1 MPYRGRHRAAGTSTA
16 RRFAALGLLSS
27 TTVGAVMF
35 IAPSPVSAKAPE
47 VAAWWNSANVG
58 DPAPAPPSPP
68 DVKEGDLLVQGSNP
82 ADVPNPL
89 GAAPATSQAV
99 AGVAFDLPP
108 AALVGALTLQI
119 DGSPPPQ
126 VSVVA
131 CRATETFTS
140 DENGPW
146 AQVPPYDGNACV
158 PGKLKDA
165 AVVFSAV
172 DKLVSH
178 NALRVL
184 ILPGPV
190 DRVVFKPPNDSTLVV
205 KDSGGIGAAAPPLGA
220 GTGSTTV
227 GGGAGS
233 SGTASVGGSAVTG
246 PPVASSGDL
255 PSTGTTTP
263 PGSDVP
269 PVVAGEQPGAPVAAQ
284 SPAAATDSGLSTR
297 NRRIIALIVIAAE
310 VLGYALL
317 MRNRAPVAAPAMAA
331 AATAGGRLRAPDR
344 WAGGRAAAAAGSAG
358 VGRFRRERTGIA
370 PHL

>member
-1 MPYRGRHRAAGTSTA
+1 MRTTLA

-27 TTVGAVMF
+27 STVAAVMF
-35 IAPSPVSAKAPE
+35 IAPSPVAAKAPD
-47 VAAWWNSANVG
+47 ASAWWNAANLG
-58 DPAPAPPSPP
+58 DPAPVPPAPP
-68 DVKEGDLLVQGSNP
+68 DVKDGDLLVQGSNP
-82 ADVPNPL
+82 APVPNPL
-89 GAAPATSQAV
+89 GTAPTGSQAV

-108 AALVGALTLQI
+108 TALVGALTLTI
-119 DGSPPPQ
+119 DGTPPPQ

-146 AQVPPYDGNACV
+146 SQVPPYDGNACV
-158 PGKLKDA
+158 PGKIKGSD
-165 AVVFSAV
+165 VVFGDV
-172 DKLVSH
+172 EKLVSH

-205 KDSGGIGAAAPPLGA
+205 KDGGGIGAAAPPLGA
-220 GTGSTTV
+220 GTGSTPV

-233 SGTASVGGSAVTG
+233 TGTASVGGSAVTG
-246 PPVASSGDL
+246 APAASGGGDL
-255 PSTGTTTP
+255 PVTGTTTSP
-263 PGSDVP
+263 TTDVP
-269 PVVAGEQPGAPVAAQ
+269 PVVAGTQPGAPVAAQ
-284 SPAAATDSGLSTR
+284 SPAAAASSSGLSTR

-317 MRNRAPVAAPAMAA
+317 MRNRAPVAVPATAA
-331 AATAGGRLRAPDR
+331 AAVAGGRLRAPDR
-344 WAGGRAAAAAGSAG
+344 WAGGRAGAAAGSGG
-358 VGRFRRERTGIA
+358 VGRFRRERVGSA

>member
-1 MPYRGRHRAAGTSTA
+1 VTSYRGRHRSPGGAAA

-27 TTVGAVMF
+27 STLAAVMF
-35 IAPSPVSAKAPE
+35 IAPSPVSANAPD
-47 VAAWWNSANVG
+47 VAAWWNAANVG
-58 DPAPAPPSPP
+58 DPAPAPPAPP

-82 ADVPNPL
+82 ADVPSPL
-89 GAAPATSQAV
+89 GAAPATTTAV
-99 AGVAFDLPP
+99 AGLGFDLPP
-108 AALVGALTLQI
+108 SALLGPLTLQI
-119 DGSPPPQ
+119 DGSAPPQ

-146 AQVPPYDGNACV
+146 SQVPPYDGNACV
-158 PGKLKDA
+158 PGKLKDTN
-165 AVVFSAV
+165 VVFSDV

-190 DRVVFKPPNDSTLVV
+190 DRVVFKPPSDGTLVV
-205 KDSGGIGAAAPPLGA
+205 KDSGGIGAAAPPIGA
-220 GTGSTTV
+220 GTGSTTT
-227 GGGAGS
+227 GGAGS

-246 PPVASSGDL
+246 PPATSSGGL
-255 PSTGTTTP
+255 PTTGTTST
-263 PGSDVP
+263 PGSDVA
-269 PVVAGEQPGAPVAAQ
+269 PVVAGEQPGSPVAQQ
-284 SPAAATDSGLSTR
+284 SSARAASSGLSTR

-317 MRNRAPVAAPAMAA
+317 MRNRAPVTAPATAA
-331 AATAGGRLRAPDR
+331 AIAGGRLRAPDR
-344 WAGGRAAAAAGSAG
+344 WAGGRAAAMAGSAG
-358 VGRFRRERTGIA
+358 VGRFRRERTGPA

>member
-1 MPYRGRHRAAGTSTA
+1 
-16 RRFAALGLLSS
+16 
-27 TTVGAVMF
+27 MF
-35 IAPSPVSAKAPE
+35 IAPSPVSANAPDD
-47 VAAWWNSANVG
+47 AAWWNSANLG
-58 DPAPAPPSPP
+58 DPAPAPPAPP
-68 DVKEGDLLVQGSNP
+68 DVKDGDLLVQGSNP
-82 ADVPNPL
+82 ADIPSPL

-99 AGVAFDLPP
+99 AGVAFELPP
-108 AALVGALTLQI
+108 AALLGPLTLQI

-146 AQVPPYDGNACV
+146 SQVPPYDGNACV
-158 PGKLKDA
+158 PGKLKDTD
-165 AVVFSAV
+165 VVFSDV

-190 DRVVFKPPNDSTLVV
+190 DRIVFKPPNDDTLVV
-205 KDSGGIGAAAPPLGA
+205 KDSGGIGSAAPAFGA
-220 GTGSTTV
+220 GTGSTTST
-227 GGGAGS
+227 GGAS
-233 SGTASVGGSAVTG
+233 NSGTASVGGSAVTG
-246 PPVASSGDL
+246 PPATSSGDL
-255 PSTGTTTP
+255 PTAGTTTT

-269 PVVAGEQPGAPVAAQ
+269 PVVAGDQSGTPVAQQ
-284 SPAAATDSGLSTR
+284 SPAAATSSGLSTR
-297 NRRIIALIVIAAE
+297 DRRIIALIVIAAE

-317 MRNRAPVAAPAMAA
+317 MRNRAPLTAPATATAA
-331 AATAGGRLRAPDR
+331 VAGGRLRAPDR
-344 WAGGRAAAAAGSAG
+344 WAGGRAAAMAGSAG